1 MEYVLKRR
9 EKKNLKFVI
18 DGKDYYIPLSGSLP
32 VKKLAQL
39 DTPEGTMSFVKE
51 YIPGDVVDSLTRDEY
66 NELVKA
72 WVEIS
77 HEDSGIKVGE

>member
-9 EKKNLKFVI
+9 EKKELKFII

-32 VKKLAQL
+32 VKMLAQL